1 MISLICRILKLQQK
15 NEYNKKAADSQTEQI
30 SHY

>member
-1 MISLICRILKLQQK
+1 MVSLICRILKLQK